1 MKYRSN
7 GIGICNYLFESFN
20 YLKWHRYMLDLCNRE
35 FPGCNINEDVALE
48 KAKILY
54 YPNYNLVQTPPPSLL
69 FQIYSAIEKV
79 KNPYQLVMTKYMVER
94 HIVSEYAPVY
104 QGTYTEKRK
113 IWYIEKEIVKT
124 VLLRTLLR
132 IGLIKVAFTARP
144 YYCVSNCTIGP
155 YFNSFH
161 DLSSLRKHVYGN
173 SHLQNMTV
181 RNYKAFLNELVELNN
196 KCPDHKLI
204 ICLNA
209 QCPFFTDA
217 RIVESKQ
224 HRC

>member
-1 MKYRSN
+1 MDLGKTRIYNRNSHPTHKKNSGGVIPFAEDILQNYQEAKY
-7 GIGICNYLFESFN
+7 Y
-20 YLKWHRYMLDLCNRE
+20 D
-35 FPGCNINEDVALE
+35 
-48 KAKILY
+48 
-54 YPNYNLVQTPPPSLL
+54 
-69 FQIYSAIEKV
+69 
-79 KNPYQLVMTKYMVER
+79 
-94 HIVSEYAPVY
+94 APTWTNARD
-104 QGTYTEKRK
+104 G
-113 IWYIEKEIVKT
+113 
-124 VLLRTLLR
+124 
-132 IGLIKVAFTARP
+132 TARP